1 MKQTKL
7 WILAAILTI
16 CGTAAFAS
24 CAANDD
30 NPSGKAVESRYV
42 PVAPDYSDPTMWITA
57 DGDADGTGADV
68 FYVVSTW
75 EDDWTT
81 ADGKVCHYADVW
93 NPEHRAH
100 MADLEMKKVAAYMSP
115 GNRFFAPFYRHTTIQ
130 AFMTNS
136 EDTVYQR
143 TRLSMDDVRTAFD
156 LFQAQRDQSRP
167 LIIAGFSQGG
177 LAVVELLKHIDDE
190 TYSQLAAAYVLG
202 YKVTKAD
209 MAACSHIRPAE
220 GETDTGVTIC
230 YNTVKDV
237 KYVLPLIA
245 GSDICINPV
254 NWRTDATPAT
264 LHDTITITVSPEHHV
279 LVATNYSASEY
290 PPFRGFLNVGDIHSC
305 EPWLYSECLQ
315 RNIKL
320 RAKEWRKIHQ
330 PTVAHIQER
339 GKLLVGTTG
348 DYRPLSYREAD
359 GNYWGFGIE
368 VAQKI
373 AERIGVGIEFVH
385 TSWPTLTADVLTEPQ
400 TFDLAIGGIT
410 ITDTRKETMLMSDG
424 YLCNGKTILCRAD
437 DADRYQSLADIDK
450 PEVRVMVNPG
460 GLNEKFANEK
470 LPHATI
476 IVWQKNE
483 EIPNQVAEG
492 HADVMITEI
501 TEAPWYVQND
511 PRLAAPLLNTP
522 FTHGEIGVL
531 MRKGQD
537 DLLTLVNAVIAQ
549 MKADGSLRQLHYKYG
564 LVYGYE

>member
-1 MKQTKL
+1 MKRTRL
-7 WILAAILTI
+7 WMIAAILTI
-16 CGTAAFAS
+16 CATAAFAS
-24 CAANDD
+24 CTANDD
-30 NPSGKAVESRYV
+30 NPSGQVVESQYV
-42 PVAPDYSDPTMWITA
+42 PVAPDYSDPTMWITE
-57 DGDADGTGADV
+57 DGDADGMGADV

-130 AFMTNS
+130 AFMTNN

-177 LAVVELLKHIDDE
+177 LAVVELLKHIDDA

-209 MAACSHIRPAE
+209 MSACSHIRPAE

-279 LVATNYSASEY
+279 LVATGYSASEY

-315 RNIKL
+315 RNIKV
-320 RAKEWRKIHQ
+320 RTKEWRKIHQ
-330 PTVAHIQER
+330 PTVTRIQER
-339 GKLLVGTTG
+339 SKLLVGTTG
-348 DYRPLSYREAD
+348 DYRPLSYREVD

-368 VAQKI
+368 MAEKI
-373 AERIGVGIEFVH
+373 AERIGVGIEFVQ
-385 TSWPTLTADVLTEPQ
+385 TSWPTLTADVLAEPQ
-400 TFDLAIGGIT
+400 TCDLAIGGIT

-424 YLCNGKTILCRAD
+424 YLANGKTILCRAA

-460 GLNEKFANEK
+460 GLNEKFANEN

-476 IVWQKNE
+476 IVYQKNE

-492 HADVMITEI
+492 NADVMITEI
-501 TEAPWYVQND
+501 TEAPWYVQTD
-511 PRLAAPLLNTP
+511 TRLAAPLLNTP

-537 DLLTLVNAVIAQ
+537 DLLQLVNNTIRQ
-549 MKADGSLRQLHYKYG
+549 MKSDGTLRSLHDKYG
-564 LVYGYE
+564 LIYAY